1 MADRILQHDG
11 KVYEVQ
17 LDGRV
22 FARVYRLAPVLQ
34 TGILATTL
42 EELVGHPLY
51 SYDRIVLDE
60 RETIDLAMAM
70 GRGCFRRQAWRNL
83 YDWAEMHHLKFAG
96 DEAEY
101 AGLEEVHLAID
112 CALNQAK
119 EAFEELKEE
128 Q

>member
-22 FARVYRLAPVLQ
+22 FARIYRLAPVLQ
-34 TGILATTL
+34 TGVFAQWLTEIT
-42 EELVGHPLY
+42 GHPSWTY
-51 SYDRIVLDE
+51 NQIVIAE

-70 GRGCFRRQAWRNL
+70 GRGCFRRQSWRNL
-83 YDWAEMHHLKFAG
+83 YDWAEMKARENHLPPF
-96 DEAEY
+96 D
-101 AGLEEVHLAID
+101 
-112 CALNQAK
+112 NK
-119 EAFEELKEE
+119 EA

>member
-1 MADRILQHDG
+1 MADRIICHNRQT
-11 KVYEVQ
+11 YEIR
-17 LDGRV
+17 LDGRI
-22 FARVYRLAPVLQ
+22 FARIFRLVPIQ
-34 TGILATTL
+34 QSGILATTL

-60 RETIDLAMAM
+60 RETTDLAMAM